1 MDKLRR
7 IAGQIAFGYGVAMV
21 VVLAASGIFIMV
33 SGTDYIL
40 DAYNDKKAGLDQ
52 YNNDTYLEVNQIR
65 PEVRENETQYF
76 NRSYNHSVQLGFTI
90 IFVGLAFLL
99 LAEGIAYIPIS
110 LATTIVTRK
119 GEKDKP
125 KDSLGAM

>member
-7 IAGQIAFGYGVAMV
+7 TAGQIAFGYGVAMV
-21 VVLAASGIFIMV
+21 VVLAASGIFIMW

-40 DAYNDKKAGLDQ
+40 DAYNEKKVGLDQ
-52 YNNDTYLEVNQIR
+52 YNNDTYLEGNQIR

-99 LAEGIAYIPIS
+99 LAEGILYVPIS
-110 LATTIVTRK
+110 LAPTIVTRK

-125 KDSLGAM
+125 KDSLGAK